1 MRRRVVIATVMLS
14 ALVGAGIDRTLF
26 PRAFVAAQ
34 APGGPIRAQLFR
46 FELQEGAEPTFETWM
61 QYLHDHH
68 AQVLETLD
76 RERMYVEGI
85 FRDRERE
92 PRVIYWLAVQG
103 AAGAPVETS
112 SHEVDRA
119 HVNFMQRTLTP
130 GSRRLLS
137 VENWLLAPFIDR
149 AITSHSARR

>member
-1 MRRRVVIATVMLS
+1 MSSRATMVITV
-14 ALVGAGIDRTLF
+14 LVSVLAGAAFD
-26 PRAFVAAQ
+26 RAFTPQPVAA
-34 APGGPIRAQLFR
+34 APRGAVRAQLFR
-46 FELQEGAEPTFETWM
+46 FELQAGAEPTFETWM
-61 QYLHDHH
+61 EYLRTHH
-68 AQVLETLD
+68 ADVLETLD

-103 AAGAPVETS
+103 DAGAPVETS
-112 SHEVDRA
+112 SHEVDRV
-119 HVNFMQRTLTP
+119 HVEFMRKTLAP

-149 AITSHSARR
+149 AIAEYVPRR